1 MANSHIDTEL
11 RGRFKLAIFLTA
23 VTFIAELVGG
33 FLFNS
38 LALLSDSAHVFM
50 DVFALVLSWLALYI
64 CAMPPTETR
73 TYGWHRSEVFA
84 AFINGVTLLFIS
96 LIIFYEAYQRL
107 VSPPEVM
114 AIGTMVVASIGLVVN
129 IIVASWLKGHKH
141 EDLNI
146 RSAYLHVVWDA
157 AASVGVIISG
167 IIIYWI
173 NWFAADPLVSIGI
186 GVIIIIGAVK
196 ILLESAHILLEGV
209 PKEVD
214 VKKIVEDIK
223 DIDGVEGIHTLHI
236 WSICSNIHAMSA
248 HIDIKE
254 EARDRRGEILDLIN
268 QKLAK
273 DHHIFYTTLQAECEG
288 CASDQLF
295 RAIEHRERAKK
306 AHV

>member
-1 MANSHIDTEL
+1 MTTTTHIDLEL

-23 VTFIAELVGG
+23 ITFVAEVVGG

-50 DVFALVLSWLALYI
+50 DVFALALSWLALYI
-64 CAMPPTETR
+64 CAMPATETR

-84 AFINGVTLLFIS
+84 AFINGVTLLFVS

-107 VSPPEVM
+107 VSPPEVR
-114 AIGTMVVASIGLVVN
+114 AIGTMVVAFVGLAVN
-129 IIVASWLKGHKH
+129 IIVASWLKGHSH

-167 IIIYWI
+167 AIIYWT
-173 NWFAADPLVSIGI
+173 NWFMADPLISIGI
-186 GVIIIIGAVK
+186 GIIIIIGAVK
-196 ILLESAHILLEGV
+196 IILESAHILLEGV
-209 PKEVD
+209 PKEID
-214 VKKIVEDIK
+214 IKKIVEDIK
-223 DIDGVEGIHTLHI
+223 AIDGVQGIHTLHV

-248 HIDIKE
+248 HIDIKK
-254 EARDRRGEILDLIN
+254 EAQGRRGEILDLIN

-273 DHHIFYTTLQAECEG
+273 DHHIFYTTLQAECNG
-288 CASDQLF
+288 CITNQLF
-295 RAIEHRERAKK
+295 RAIEHKE
-306 AHV
+306 HGHSH